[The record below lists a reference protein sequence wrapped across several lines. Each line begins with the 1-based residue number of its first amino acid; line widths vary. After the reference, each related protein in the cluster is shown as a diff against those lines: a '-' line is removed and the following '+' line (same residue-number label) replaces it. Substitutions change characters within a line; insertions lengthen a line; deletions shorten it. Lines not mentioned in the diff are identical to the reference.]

1 MQTPQSICELFKLM
15 SALDLRYTFPNVFL
29 ALKALC
35 TLPIGSAS
43 AERKFLKIKLIKTRL
58 RSTTNDSRL
67 ENMMLLTCE
76 GLIEIDFDKAID
88 RMGTISSVYK
98 KQLMSS

>member
-1 MQTPQSICELFKLM
+1 L

-43 AERKFLKIKLIKTRL
+43 AERKFSKMKLIKTRL

-67 ENMMLLTCE
+67 EHIMMLLTCE

-88 RMGTISSVYK
+88 RIGTISAVYK
-98 KQLMSS
+98 KQLMPS